1 MILAPEQKL
10 TYNVGN
16 LGKFIVATGFEW
28 LSKVQK
34 VAQLVT
40 LVGSYIW
47 VSSAREVIE
56 SLIALI
62 RRQKLR
68 IEISHGWKY
77 LLDFSILCS
86 SPPIYY

>member
-34 VAQLVT
+34 VAQYGHTGGFIHL
-40 LVGSYIW
+40 G
-47 VSSAREVIE
+47 VI
-56 SLIALI
+56 S
-62 RRQKLR
+62 
-68 IEISHGWKY
+68 
-77 LLDFSILCS
+77 
-86 SPPIYY
+86 